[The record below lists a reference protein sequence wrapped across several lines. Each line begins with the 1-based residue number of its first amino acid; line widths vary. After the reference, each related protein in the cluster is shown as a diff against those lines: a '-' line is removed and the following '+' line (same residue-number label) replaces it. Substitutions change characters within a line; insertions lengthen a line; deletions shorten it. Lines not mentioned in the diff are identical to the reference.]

1 MRRRPCIFCSIL
13 RPCAHWSRAYDWA
26 STRGKH
32 GDMIYGAKRLRW
44 ANATLADVF
53 HKNTQ
58 PNTGSFGHFPCQVP
72 SQASTSWEEEVCLC
86 NKSIHH
92 NSSPFAKWTCSQA
105 MWPKNLY
112 IWLVIGYGDYTTSH
126 TGITIIHCGNPYE
139 LHNEYNGLWT
149 LCGNQSQARKVAL
162 RGKDDAS
169 PFIVEELYAAW
180 AGWHVAV
187 AISRCYILPWYNV
200 KVSGQCSD
208 CNPSSFSSIF
218 TWVYLFEWYYFHI
231 YIMQYL
237 FSFKFLLH

>member
-1 MRRRPCIFCSIL
+1 MCVCVFFSSVCPFWKKSPYFTWLLRWIWHQDWKRLVPAFQCLQPMKHCALRQRHPVAMVCSFLGLADFRESRRPAMRRRPCIFCSIL

-53 HKNTQ
+53 HKNNQ

-126 TGITIIHCGNPYE
+126 TGITIIHCGNPY
-139 LHNEYNGLWT
+139 
-149 LCGNQSQARKVAL
+149 
-162 RGKDDAS
+162 
-169 PFIVEELYAAW
+169 
-180 AGWHVAV
+180 
-187 AISRCYILPWYNV
+187 
-200 KVSGQCSD
+200 
-208 CNPSSFSSIF
+208 
-218 TWVYLFEWYYFHI
+218 
-231 YIMQYL
+231 
-237 FSFKFLLH
+237 